1 MGKIWPLQDA
11 KARLS
16 EVVRAASKEP
26 QFITLRGEEAAVLV
40 SPEDYRR
47 LKGENPSK
55 SWLDVLRS
63 CPYELEIPPRSR
75 DRGRDVD
82 L

>member
-11 KARLS
+11 KARFS

-26 QFITLRGEEAAVLV
+26 QFITVRGEEAAVLV
-40 SPEDYRR
+40 SADEFRR
-47 LKGENPSK
+47 LKSGPAK
-55 SWLDVLRS
+55 TLAQVLQS

-75 DRGRDVD
+75 ESGRDID

>member
-11 KARLS
+11 KARFS
-16 EVVRAASKEP
+16 EVVRAASREP
-26 QFITLRGEEAAVLV
+26 QFITVRGEEAAVLV
-40 SPEDYRR
+40 SAGEYRR
-47 LKGENPSK
+47 LKGGPAK
-55 SWLDVLRS
+55 GLAQALQS

-75 DRGRDVD
+75 EKGRGID

>member
-11 KARLS
+11 KAKFS
-16 EVVRAASKEP
+16 ELVRASSKEP
-26 QFITLRGEEAAVLV
+26 QFITLRGETAAVLV
-40 SPEDYRR
+40 SINEYSR
-47 LKGENPSK
+47 LLGTPTKTLVE
-55 SWLDVLRS
+55 VLRS

-75 DRGRDVD
+75 DRGRGID